1 MPSLPALECF
11 EKPNEWA
18 MSRALFA
25 NSWLLTASEMS
36 DDVKLIA
43 YKGLITYC
51 PKSKMVL
58 IARCIY
64 VETSNYVF
72 RTDNPLSYFGPMQT
86 SKNYYINTLYICE
99 TMMKVISWG
108 KESSKNRKFSIKPF
122 SFEDRQW
129 PLRAELMILSERR
142 ILQKYLSCYL
152 LRGYY
157 LGEKNYRQWTNSHF
171 FSFSFIFFDMNRGR
185 LKKALKSSKN

>member
-1 MPSLPALECF
+1 MHFLLCPLPSLHALECF
-11 EKPNEWA
+11 EQPNEWA

-25 NSWLLTASEMS
+25 NSWLLTAPEMS
-36 DDVKLIA
+36 DDLKLIA

-72 RTDNPLSYFGPMQT
+72 RTDNPLSNFGPMQNFKE
-86 SKNYYINTLYICE
+86 SLHEHLIHFE

-108 KESSKNRKFSIKPF
+108 IYYWSDQTHVPPKRHPRNDFLQETLLFWGSSVTFAGRIDDTIWKKDITKIS
-122 SFEDRQW
+122 
-129 PLRAELMILSERR
+129 LLLSPER
-142 ILQKYLSCYL
+142 ILPW
-152 LRGYY
+152 
-157 LGEKNYRQWTNSHF
+157 GEE
-171 FSFSFIFFDMNRGR
+171 
-185 LKKALKSSKN
+185 L

>member
-1 MPSLPALECF
+1 
-11 EKPNEWA
+11 

-72 RTDNPLSYFGPMQT
+72 RTDNPLCNFGPMQT
-86 SKNYYINTLYICE
+86 LKHHYMNTLYIFE
-99 TMMKVISWG
+99 TIKWFCDGSDEVIKPTSPQRG
-108 KESSKNRKFSIKPF
+108 IQGMIFYKKPF

-157 LGEKNYRQWTNSHF
+157 LGEKNYNRQWTNSYF
-171 FSFSFIFFDMNRGR
+171 FSFHFLSIWIGKGW
-185 LKKALKSSKN
+185 KKL

>member
-1 MPSLPALECF
+1 MPPPSLPALECF

-36 DDVKLIA
+36 DHGKLIA

-72 RTDNPLSYFGPMQT
+72 RTDNPLSNFGPMQT
-86 SKNYYINTLYICE
+86 LKNHYMNTLYISE
-99 TMMKVISWG
+99 TIKWFRDGSDAVIKPPSPKEASKKWFFTRNPSLLRIVSDLCGQNWWYYLKEGYYKNISPAISW
-108 KESSKNRKFSIKPF
+108 
-122 SFEDRQW
+122 EDIT
-129 PLRAELMILSERR
+129 LGRR
-142 ILQKYLSCYL
+142 IIDNGPILISVL
-152 LRGYY
+152 
-157 LGEKNYRQWTNSHF
+157 
-171 FSFSFIFFDMNRGR
+171 FIFCQYE
-185 LKKALKSSKN
+185 

>member
-72 RTDNPLSYFGPMQT
+72 RTGNPLSYFGPMQT
-86 SKNYYINTLYICE
+86 LKNYYINTLYICE

-108 KESSKNRKFSIKPF
+108 IYWCDQTHVPPKTHQRNDFLQETLLFWGSSVTFAGRIDDTIWKKGITKIS
-122 SFEDRQW
+122 
-129 PLRAELMILSERR
+129 LLLSPER
-142 ILQKYLSCYL
+142 ILPW
-152 LRGYY
+152 
-157 LGEKNYRQWTNSHF
+157 GEE
-171 FSFSFIFFDMNRGR
+171 
-185 LKKALKSSKN
+185 L